1 MNLPDMSGFEVC
13 RQIKGDPRTA
23 AIPVIQVSATA
34 VEVADRA
41 HGLTQGADAYLVE
54 PTRTRRA
61 ARHGDGRAA
70 LLPGQ
75 EARGADRRAC

>member
-1 MNLPDMSGFEVC
+1 MSGFEVC
-13 RQIKGDPRTA
+13 RRIKSDPRTA

-54 PTRTRRA
+54 PTEPEELLATVTAASLLPCQA
-61 ARHGDGRAA
+61 AR
-70 LLPGQ
+70 
-75 EARGADRRAC
+75 